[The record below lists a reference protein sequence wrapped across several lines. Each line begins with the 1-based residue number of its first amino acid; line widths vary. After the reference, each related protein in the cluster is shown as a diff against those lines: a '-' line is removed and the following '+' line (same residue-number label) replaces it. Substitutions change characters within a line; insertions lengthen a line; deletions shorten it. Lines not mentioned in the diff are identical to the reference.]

1 VGQVFIGIRRLLLFS
16 LMFALII
23 LSNNL
28 GVPAS
33 EKFAVSTLLEGAL
46 ELDTLREIKN
56 LNSLRDFLP
65 VISDRFVPR
74 SVGSRLRRAAAQ

>member
-1 VGQVFIGIRRLLLFS
+1 MLVSRREQVFIGIRRLILFS
-16 LMFALII
+16 LTFCLII

-46 ELDTLREIKN
+46 ELETLREIKN

-65 VISDRFVPR
+65 IISDR
-74 SVGSRLRRAAAQ
+74 SRASRANTVLR